1 MIKSLLV
8 VSDERVSRRCSHGA
22 NLARKRAQQLHD
34 FGATPAVE
42 HVAAAA
48 LLDAGASIVT
58 GSEMPAEHR
67 DAVGHKSLKE
77 YRR

>member
-1 MIKSLLV
+1 MFA
-8 VSDERVSRRCSHGA
+8 RCEPCVEA
-22 NLARKRAQQLHD
+22 RLAIALFR
-34 FGATPAVE
+34 GMPAVE
-42 HVAAAA
+42 HVAAAGW
-48 LLDAGASIVT
+48 LDAGASIVT